1 MIFINLI
8 ELTEKEAMKI
18 VCGEAITIAGI
29 MAILII
35 SIIAVIAYRIFMSS
49 KGSAQIPGGFK
60 FSWS

>member
-1 MIFINLI
+1 
-8 ELTEKEAMKI
+8 MKI